1 MNFKEQ
7 YKSAFSEIHASE
19 ETISRICEVTTMKGI
34 NENKAIAAKSKK
46 IFISLLAAA
55 IFTATSA
62 VAVSAGALD
71 DVFGNICMYINGE
84 EVSASDYINQDNY
97 FALDE
102 GDNTITF
109 KIDDL
114 PEDSS
119 TVVITTEQGADG
131 TYSSNII
138 VSNESASEMGD
149 N

>member
-71 DVFGNICMYINGE
+71 DVFGNIRMYINGE
-84 EVSASDYINQDNY
+84 EVSASDYINQDNN
-97 FALDE
+97 FVLE
-102 GDNTITF
+102 
-109 KIDDL
+109 IDDL

-119 TVVITTEQGADG
+119 TVVMTTEQDADG
-131 TYSSNII
+131 KYSYNII
-138 VSNESASEMGD
+138 VSNEAASEMGD